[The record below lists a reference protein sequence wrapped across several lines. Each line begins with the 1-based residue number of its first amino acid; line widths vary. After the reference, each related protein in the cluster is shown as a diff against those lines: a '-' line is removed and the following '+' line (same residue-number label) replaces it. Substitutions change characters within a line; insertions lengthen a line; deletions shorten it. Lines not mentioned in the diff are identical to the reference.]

1 MKTLKIVS
9 RKSPLARIQALLVAK
24 KITQAFPKLEIKH
37 IYKNTLGDEDLTTPL
52 NEMPDIGVF
61 TSDIRTDLLNGV
73 ADIAVHSWKDLPVDI
88 EEGTEILGTI
98 DRADMRDMIFLKK
111 DSIGKE
117 NLNILSS
124 SPRREKTVSYTHLT
138 LPTTPYV

>member
-24 KITQAFPKLEIKH
+24 KITQSFPKLEIKH

-73 ADIAVHSWKDLPVDI
+73 ADIAVHSWKDLPVDL

-111 DSIGKE
+111 IALE
-117 NLNILSS
+117 
-124 SPRREKTVSYTHLT
+124 RRI
-138 LPTTPYV
+138 